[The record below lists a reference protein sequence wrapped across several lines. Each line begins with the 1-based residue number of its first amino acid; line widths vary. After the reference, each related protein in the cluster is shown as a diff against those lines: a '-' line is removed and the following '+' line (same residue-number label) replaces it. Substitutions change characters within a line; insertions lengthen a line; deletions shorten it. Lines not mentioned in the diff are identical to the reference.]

1 MQIQQESR
9 PYDEIKL
16 AYAAGYFDGE
26 GTVNVLSCKGNFQL
40 RVELTLYDLD
50 SLLVFE
56 ELFGGKVR
64 SDEFAAVNFRVYR
77 WAKNNRDAIGVLSA
91 MVPFLRAKKKQAEL
105 ARDSGWDFQT
115 RGGPRL
121 TEFQIERRAA
131 LHRALK
137 EAKKDNKREKSP
149 RSVKLK

>member
-77 WAKNNRDAIGVLSA
+77 WAK
-91 MVPFLRAKKKQAEL
+91 KKQAEL